1 MNLVSLLIQTSP
13 DVPDK
18 VRYLSLK
25 PRALKA
31 RAAFRF
37 SFSPIIS
44 FLLYMYFVK
53 QDDITVTKFSNLI
66 GYQDGVIGQCAP
78 SHLSAFVFVLSLLA
92 TI

>member
-1 MNLVSLLIQTSP
+1 M
-13 DVPDK
+13 PDK

-31 RAAFRF
+31 RAAFRLSGLF
-37 SFSPIIS
+37 FTNHIIS
-44 FLLYMYFVK
+44 TIHVFRKTGY
-53 QDDITVTKFSNLI
+53 DITVTKFSNLI

-92 TI
+92 KI

>member
-1 MNLVSLLIQTSP
+1 M
-13 DVPDK
+13 PDK

-31 RAAFRF
+31 RAAFRLSGLF
-37 SFSPIIS
+37 FTNHIIS
-44 FLLYMYFVK
+44 TIHVFRKTGYDM
-53 QDDITVTKFSNLI
+53 TVTKFSNLI

-92 TI
+92 KI

>member
-1 MNLVSLLIQTSP
+1 M
-13 DVPDK
+13 PDK

-31 RAAFRF
+31 RAAFRLSGLF
-37 SFSPIIS
+37 FTNHIIS
-44 FLLYMYFVK
+44 TIY
-53 QDDITVTKFSNLI
+53 DITVTKFSKLI

-92 TI
+92 KI